1 MYEAHFGF
9 REKPFSLLP
18 DPAFLYL
25 SPKHA
30 AALSLLEYALSDQ
43 AGFVVLTG
51 EVGSGKTT
59 LVRKFLKMVDRE
71 TSIGLVSTMHKG
83 HGDLLRWVL
92 QAFGV
97 KVPADDAGAPYR
109 AFVDYLL
116 AQYSRGRRTI
126 LIVDEAQNMSL
137 DALEELRLLSN
148 VNADSDLLLQIILV
162 GQPELLDKLRRPE
175 LRQFAQRIAVHYHLA
190 PLEYPETRAY
200 VRCRLQVAGGQP
212 SVFAETAIAAV
223 HSVTGGVPRLIN
235 SICDMAL
242 VYGFAEGR
250 RAIELET
257 VIKVAR
263 DKCASGLDVLPG
275 GAGAIGDAIHRHVR
289 ELLQQS
295 PPPEVEP
302 SAANDGGVIE
312 LGERLLVNAARREG
326 DRRESP
332 QKVAMPEAPSHGI
345 QLQPIRSFAPE
356 IHIEAADA
364 GSGRRRR
371 WLGLISCIVGAA
383 LAWSSL
389 GGPSLAHEELPAGAA
404 SAPSALYHG

>member
-43 AGFVVLTG
+43 AGFVVLSG

-97 KVPADDAGAPYR
+97 KVPADSADAPYQ

-116 AQYSRGRRTI
+116 TQYSRRRRTI

-200 VRCRLQVAGGQP
+200 VRCRLQVAGGRT
-212 SVFAETAIAAV
+212 SVFAESAVAAV

-242 VYGFAEGR
+242 VYAFAEGR
-250 RAIELET
+250 HEIELET

-275 GAGAIGDAIHRHVR
+275 GAAAIGDAIHRHVR
-289 ELLQQS
+289 ELIQQS
-295 PPPEVEP
+295 PPPEIEP
-302 SAANDGGVIE
+302 SAANDSGVIE
-312 LGERLLVNAARREG
+312 LGERLLVNG
-326 DRRESP
+326 VRRESEGREFP
-332 QKVAMPEAPSHGI
+332 PRVSMPEAPPRGI
-345 QLQPIRSFAPE
+345 QLPPIRSFAPE
-356 IHIEAADA
+356 IHVEATES
-364 GSGRRRR
+364 GSGKRRR
-371 WLGLISCIVGAA
+371 WLGLISCIAGAM
-383 LAWSSL
+383 LGWSGL
-389 GGPSLAHEELPAGAA
+389 GGPSLANDELPTGAA
-404 SAPSALYHG
+404 SAPLVRYHG